1 MKTRQWKGDIE
12 IGFRAYTEVLRIF
25 PGTTAAVKALG
36 IKSDNIYKWKDGVC
50 PSAKYLAR
58 LLKAGADIEYILIGR
73 KKDSA

>member
-1 MKTRQWKGDIE
+1 MKKRQWKGDIE
-12 IGFRAYTEVLRIF
+12 IGYRAYNEVLRLF
-25 PGTTAAVKALG
+25 PRTKDAINRLG
-36 IKSDNIYKWKDGVC
+36 IRSENLYAWGRGCC

>member
-1 MKTRQWKGDIE
+1 MKKRQWKGDVE
-12 IGFRAYTEVLRIF
+12 IGYRAYSEVLRLF
-25 PGTTAAVKALG
+25 PRLTDALNALG
-36 IKSDNIYKWKDGVC
+36 IRHENLYAWGRGGC

>member
-1 MKTRQWKGDIE
+1 MKKRQWKGESE
-12 IGFRAYTEVLRIF
+12 IGFRAYTEILRIF
-25 PGTTAAVKALG
+25 PGTTEAVRALG
-36 IKSDNIYKWKDGVC
+36 IRSNNLYLWKDGVC

>member
-1 MKTRQWKGDIE
+1 MKKRQRKGDVE
-12 IGFRAYTEVLRIF
+12 IGYRAYDEVLRLF
-25 PGTTAAVKALG
+25 PRAKDALVALG
-36 IKSDNIYKWKDGVC
+36 TNGDNIYSWKNGVC